1 MRKAVIVALALL
13 PQAAFAQDIA
23 RSAQA
28 LELSATAPAN
38 CVVRAVRATGA
49 SNASFQSSG
58 SAGGQVTIT
67 RLVDADTA
75 EPRATTIDIAIP
87 ATCNASHRVTARSGQ
102 GGLQRLGAGGAQGS
116 GFAEF
121 LPYSMQVGWAGMQLA
136 QASNQGPLA
145 IVVPNGAT
153 GELALRIAT
162 PAGGT
167 PLVAGQYE
175 DSIVIQLQPAD

>member
-1 MRKAVIVALALL
+1 MRKAVFFGLALM
-13 PQAAFAQDIA
+13 PQAVFAQDIA
-23 RSAQA
+23 RSAQGF
-28 LELSATAPAN
+28 ELSATAPAN
-38 CVVRAVRATGA
+38 CVVRSVRATGA

-58 SAGGQVTIT
+58 TTGGQVTIT
-67 RLVDADTA
+67 RLVDAETA
-75 EPRATTIDIAIP
+75 QPRATTIDIAIP
-87 ATCNASHRVTARSGQ
+87 ATCNASHRVTARSGR
-102 GGLQRLGAGGAQGS
+102 GGLQRLGTTGAQGT

-121 LPYSMQVGWAGMQLA
+121 LPYSMGVGWAGVQLA

-145 IVVPNGAT
+145 IIVPNGAT

-162 PAGGT
+162 PDGGT